1 MVAAPPEAVGAP
13 YLPDVEPEG
22 ELVGQFLDEAR
33 DVARRRIVEAAPAA
47 LRGDQLLSPVAAH
60 AFREDADMVVV
71 AIAVGAAAVADDVVV
86 EHRLDLPA
94 LRLGIIGEDL
104 AAEQPLLLAHQRRV
118 DDGRRE
124 FVFRKDAGGF
134 DDGRG
139 AGTVVIGRS
148 EERRV
153 GNECVGTCR
162 SRWWPYPLKTQNTK

>member
-60 AFREDADMVVV
+60 AFREDADIVVV
-71 AIAVGAAAVADDVVV
+71 AIAVGAAA
-86 EHRLDLPA
+86 RP
-94 LRLGIIGEDL
+94 
-104 AAEQPLLLAHQRRV
+104 
-118 DDGRRE
+118 
-124 FVFRKDAGGF
+124 
-134 DDGRG
+134 
-139 AGTVVIGRS
+139 

-153 GNECVGTCR
+153 GTGGVSQSDTRGPPQHEQK
-162 SRWWPYPLKTQNTK
+162 KTKT